1 MVAGRPRWRT
11 VQVGLGCLV
20 VLTAAAVAFPSV
32 SGASSAPP
40 SQGRV
45 LRVGSWRG
53 RPGEFSSIQAAV
65 GTARPGDWILV
76 GPGAYH
82 EQADRA
88 GVEGDKAGAGVLIT
102 KPDIHLRGMDRTR
115 VVVDGTKAGSP
126 PCDAAAANQD
136 VGPDRGDGQARGR
149 NGIEVLEVN
158 GVTVENL
165 TVCNF
170 LAGASGGNEV
180 WFNGGDGSGT
190 TNMGAFR
197 GAYLS
202 ASSTFYGGSD
212 APMAQY
218 GLFASNAHGPGRFD
232 HTYAANMADASY
244 YVGACPDCN
253 TTISDAHAQN
263 SALGYSGT
271 NSGGRLTLE
280 RSEWDGN
287 KAGIVTNSQNNDDA
301 PSPQDGACPGRR
313 SRPCT
318 VFRDNNVHD
327 NNNPNVPQSGTAAL
341 GPVGTGVVIA
351 GGRDDQVQANRV
363 TNNGAWGI
371 LIVPFPD
378 TDTPPPIAHC
388 EGGTASPGLCFFDAW
403 GNKIAG
409 NQLDRNGSFA
419 NETNGDLADLSAR
432 HDPGNCWHANRSR
445 SGNVTTA
452 PEGLQRTNARCAVP
466 NAGADLSSA
475 LAQQVICNTEVAG
488 PCPDQPGRHYP
499 RATAV
504 QMIPLPRQRTM
515 PDPCADVPA
524 NPWCAKP

>member
-1 MVAGRPRWRT
+1 MVAGRTRWRT
-11 VQVGLGCLV
+11 VQVRFGCLV

-40 SQGRV
+40 SQARV

-65 GTARPGDWILV
+65 GAAGPGDWILV

-115 VVVDGTKAGSP
+115 VVVDGTKPGSP
-126 PCDAAAANQD
+126 PCDAVAANQD
-136 VGPDRGDGQARGR
+136 LGPDRGDGQARGR

-202 ASSTFYGGSD
+202 ATSTFYGGSD

-232 HTYAANMADASY
+232 HTYAANMADANY
-244 YVGACPDCN
+244 YVGADPDCN

-271 NSGGRLTLE
+271 NSGGRLTSSV
-280 RSEWDGN
+280 R
-287 KAGIVTNSQNNDDA
+287 
-301 PSPQDGACPGRR
+301 
-313 SRPCT
+313 
-318 VFRDNNVHD
+318 
-327 NNNPNVPQSGTAAL
+327 SGTA
-341 GPVGTGVVIA
+341 T
-351 GGRDDQVQANRV
+351 R
-363 TNNGAWGI
+363 
-371 LIVPFPD
+371 
-378 TDTPPPIAHC
+378 
-388 EGGTASPGLCFFDAW
+388 PG
-403 GNKIAG
+403 
-409 NQLDRNGSFA
+409 S
-419 NETNGDLADLSAR
+419 
-432 HDPGNCWHANRSR
+432 
-445 SGNVTTA
+445 
-452 PEGLQRTNARCAVP
+452 
-466 NAGADLSSA
+466 
-475 LAQQVICNTEVAG
+475 
-488 PCPDQPGRHYP
+488 
-499 RATAV
+499 
-504 QMIPLPRQRTM
+504 
-515 PDPCADVPA
+515 
-524 NPWCAKP
+524 